1 MSRLI
6 LDGWQVV
13 IGIETHVQLK
23 TRQKLFSRANTSLLS
38 HSPNSRHNAF
48 DAAFPGTLPKLN
60 PKCLDLAVRA
70 ALALNC
76 KVQNRSSFDRKH
88 YFYSDQPVGYQITQH
103 YAPFALNGFL
113 KPPKLDLPDTGKSIY
128 NARSR
133 ISSIDLNRAGTGLLE
148 IVTEPDLSSPEEAAE
163 YVRSLQS
170 TLRAMGVS
178 DGNMEA
184 GDLRC
189 DVNVSMN
196 RPGEARGTRCEIKN
210 LNSVRFMVAA
220 IHHEI
225 ERQKGILS
233 SNSSVLQET
242 RGFDENRFETYTIRS
257 KEDAPDYR
265 YMPDPNLGVLI
276 VNDTTIERIRKSLPE
291 SPEAMRT
298 RLLTTYG
305 PHGVNNASI
314 DVLMGLDASRDV
326 PFDGEVSSQQ
336 ESAVPYFE
344 VLAQGRDPREVVNW
358 ITQILLGQL
367 SSLNQTFSPKHLSVP
382 QMGELI
388 DLVISGKMTRSSGKL
403 LLRHVLT
410 NPSPSVL
417 MKEMATHLDLIVS
430 EAEEDT
436 DQYTEICSRAIA
448 ALPSEVA
455 AIQAGNV
462 NVMNKLI
469 GRVMRDTKGK
479 VDVQKVRKTMESL
492 IKIS

>member
-113 KPPKLDLPDTGKSIY
+113 KPPKLDLPVRIKQLQLEQACLLDTGKSIY

-358 ITQILLGQL
+358 YDNSDFVGTAFVSESNLLTKALIGSPDGRTHRPGHFREDDQIVWKTPFTPR
-367 SSLNQTFSPKHLSVP
+367 SNEPFTFSAHE
-382 QMGELI
+382 GN
-388 DLVISGKMTRSSGKL
+388 GNSS
-403 LLRHVLT
+403 R
-410 NPSPSVL
+410 P
-417 MKEMATHLDLIVS
+417 DRI
-430 EAEEDT
+430 
-436 DQYTEICSRAIA
+436 R
-448 ALPSEVA
+448 
-455 AIQAGNV
+455 
-462 NVMNKLI
+462 
-469 GRVMRDTKGK
+469 GRGGYRPIYGDMFSSDR
-479 VDVQKVRKTMESL
+479 RPP
-492 IKIS
+492 I